1 MIEWVTDGY
10 VVVKSHGKEDALLNR
25 AKAVDEEHLSQGAI
39 QANVNST
46 KSKDSQQSGDSGS
59 GQNQVNDSL

>member
-59 GQNQVNDSL
+59 GQDQVNDSL